1 MFFKSGGWRLLLGI
15 SLGCIS
21 SFKFY
26 NCWEKL
32 FGWLKHVMISRVLGK
47 NKSIIIVV
55 VFLTLFK
62 WYKLFCNWCFLC
74 VTNCWFKELC
84 RIFLPNKK
92 KNQDR
97 TVCFSLWFI
106 KRWYRFAGPY
116 LIFDSGHP
124 CHTKLNIAFNMARR
138 ISESIW
144 TRKTLYKLPQ
154 ALEYLLRL

>member
-1 MFFKSGGWRLLLGI
+1 MFFKSGGWRLLLSI

-92 KNQDR
+92 KIKIGQSVFLCDSINDGTDSPGHIWFLIQA
-97 TVCFSLWFI
+97 TLVIQNWTSL
-106 KRWYRFAGPY
+106 
-116 LIFDSGHP
+116 LIWLGEFLNPSEQEKHFTNY
-124 CHTKLNIAFNMARR
+124 HKLWNI
-138 ISESIW
+138 
-144 TRKTLYKLPQ
+144 Y
-154 ALEYLLRL
+154 

>member
-1 MFFKSGGWRLLLGI
+1 MFFKSGGWRLLLSI

-26 NCWEKL
+26 DCWEKL

-74 VTNCWFKELC
+74 VT
-84 RIFLPNKK
+84 

-97 TVCFSLWFI
+97 TVCFSLLFI

-124 CHTKLNIAFNMARR
+124 CHTKLNIPFNMARR